1 MKITINGKELEID
14 ECATLE
20 EALQKAGVRPQGI
33 ATALNNKVVPAA
45 TRTKTVLKDGDTV
58 TVITAFYGG

>member
-1 MKITINGKELEID
+1 
-14 ECATLE
+14 ATLE

-33 ATALNNKVVPAA
+33 ATALNNKVIPAA